1 VVFSDRCC
9 LREAV
14 GHSAELK
21 TVVKKNAAGWKSSQT
36 SAPGR
41 AGFDQPVDWHRWRFP
56 AGATDD
62 GLCPDR
68 TLGVQSI
75 QRTMRRS
82 IYRLPFL
89 KTAIVEAE
97 LFAQHRQVKR
107 RSKIIAQ
114 TFAWAAVGVG
124 LLLHWPLMILLIV
137 VAAALGCSAFM
148 WWVDGVPADAAAQP
162 ARPLNVA
169 VFEEP
174 SESPS

>member
-1 VVFSDRCC
+1 MPQAGNPLKRALLAGLGLISLSIGIVGVF
-9 LREAV
+9 LP
-14 GHSAELK
+14 GLPT
-21 TVVKKNAAGWKSSQT
+21 TVFVLIALWAFSRSSE
-36 SAPGR
+36 R
-41 AGFDQPVDWHRWRFP
+41 
-56 AGATDD
+56 
-62 GLCPDR
+62 L
-68 TLGVQSI
+68 
-75 QRTMRRS
+75 RRS

-89 KTAIVEAE
+89 RTAVVEAE